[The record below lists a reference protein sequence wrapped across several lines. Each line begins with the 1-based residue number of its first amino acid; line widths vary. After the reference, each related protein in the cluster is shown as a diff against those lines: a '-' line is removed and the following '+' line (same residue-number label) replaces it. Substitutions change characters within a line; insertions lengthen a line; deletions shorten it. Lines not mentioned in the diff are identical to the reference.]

1 MTDIEL
7 AAENLD
13 SGRVTFAAAKDG
25 VLITSE
31 KRGIKPLLD
40 LYTGRT
46 DMNGWSCADKVVG
59 KAPAMMYVLLG
70 VSEVF
75 APVMTKTAKDIME
88 SAGIKCTSDTLA
100 DVIMRRDGKDLC
112 PMEKAVKNIDDPA
125 EAVTT
130 IQKTAAELAVK

>member
-7 AAENLD
+7 AAEKLD

-75 APVMTKTAKDIME
+75 APVMTKTAKGIME
-88 SAGIKCTSDTLA
+88 DAGIKCTSDKLT

-112 PMEKAVKNIDDPA
+112 PMEKTVKDIDDPE
-125 EAVTT
+125 EAVTA